1 MTDHDEIRARLET
14 FFAALAARD
23 ADAAMEC
30 YAPGARLEVVAPG
43 PFGGEHVASRE
54 GLQAFFRT
62 ISEISFEILGLIVE
76 GSRVAVEV
84 KSTGR
89 LANGKPY
96 QNRYHDYFEFENGR
110 ITLFREYP
118 TFPTPE

>member
-1 MTDHDEIRARLET
+1 MTAHAEIRARLDT

-23 ADAAMEC
+23 PDAAMAC

-54 GLQAFFRT
+54 GLVAFFRT
-62 ISEISFEILGLIVE
+62 ISQISFEILGFIVE
-76 GSRVAVEV
+76 GNRVAVEV
-84 KSTGR
+84 KSRGR

-96 QNRYHDYFEFENGR
+96 QNRYHDYFEFENGL
-110 ITLFREYP
+110 ITIFREYP

>member
-1 MTDHDEIRARLET
+1 MTHPDEIRTRLET
-14 FFAALAARD
+14 FFAALGSRD
-23 ADAAMEC
+23 VDAAMAC

-62 ISEISFEILGLIVE
+62 ISEIRFEILGLLVD
-76 GSRVAVEV
+76 GHRVAVEV
-84 KSTGR
+84 KSEGR

-96 QNRYHDYFEFENGR
+96 QNRYHDYFEFDDGR
-110 ITLFREYP
+110 ITVFREYP
-118 TFPTPE
+118 TFPTPT

>member
-1 MTDHDEIRARLET
+1 MTRQDDVRTLLET
-14 FFAALAARD
+14 FFAALGARD
-23 ADAAMEC
+23 VDAAMAC

-62 ISEISFEILGLIVE
+62 ISEIRFEILGLIVD
-76 GSRVAVEV
+76 GNRVAVEV
-84 KSTGR
+84 RSAGR

-96 QNRYHDYFEFENGR
+96 QNRYHDYFELENGR
-110 ITLFREYP
+110 ISVFREYP
-118 TFPTPE
+118 TFPTPA

>member
-1 MTDHDEIRARLET
+1 MTRHEEVHVRLDT
-14 FFAALAARD
+14 FFAALSARD
-23 ADAAMEC
+23 ADAAMAC

-62 ISEISFEILGLIVE
+62 ISEIRFEILGLIVD
-76 GSRVAVEV
+76 GNRVAVEV

-89 LANGKPY
+89 LANGTPY
-96 QNRYHDYFEFENGR
+96 QNRYHDYFEFADGR
-110 ITLFREYP
+110 ITVFREYP
-118 TFPTPE
+118 TFPTPA